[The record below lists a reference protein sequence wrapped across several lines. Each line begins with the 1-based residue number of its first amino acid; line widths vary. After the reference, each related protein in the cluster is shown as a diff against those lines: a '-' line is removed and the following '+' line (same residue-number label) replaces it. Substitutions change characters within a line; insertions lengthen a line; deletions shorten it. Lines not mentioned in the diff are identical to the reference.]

1 MGVSMNASPTGIV
14 VLCIVAVLCM
24 AFYLT
29 AVLLAAR
36 QPGSGNARPE
46 NMATG
51 VHGGRHLAVGGRS
64 VAPNRDT
71 LAIPT
76 AETAESAE
84 SGESAESA
92 ESAESGETAEVPQP
106 RAAGQ
111 PATVPATPQPEAAV
125 PAQPPAAPFQAPAAP
140 AQRPAEQPPADA
152 RPA

>member
-76 AETAESAE
+76 AETAET
-84 SGESAESA
+84 
-92 ESAESGETAEVPQP
+92 AESGETAEVPQP